1 VIVEELSDLPYAD
14 ALQAHDGTWGPGLT
28 YDTVHVD
35 GGTAEDVDAA
45 HARFIECAFT
55 RFTFDGGS
63 LRRARLADVWL
74 HETRLVATDLAET
87 EWLDATL
94 LDCVLAGTAAYGAQL
109 RRVAVRG
116 GKLDSVNFRDA
127 ALTEVRFEN
136 CALRRVDFAGAAL
149 DRVSFSGCR
158 LAEVDLTGATLKKLD
173 LRGAAELGII
183 GDHASLRGA
192 IITTAQ
198 LIDLAPALAQSL
210 GITVTD

>member
-1 VIVEELSDLPYAD
+1 MIVEKLSDLPYAD
-14 ALQAHDGTWGPGLT
+14 ALQAHDGTWSPGVT
-28 YDTVHVD
+28 YDTIHVD

-45 HARFIECAFT
+45 HARFLECAFT
-55 RFTFDGGS
+55 RVTFDGGS

-94 LDCVLAGTAAYGAQL
+94 LDSVLAGTAAYGAEL
-109 RRVAVRG
+109 HRVVVRG

-127 ALTEVRFEN
+127 ALSDVRFEN
-136 CALRRVDFAGAAL
+136 CALRRVDFAGAEL
-149 DRVSFSGCR
+149 DKVSFSGCR
-158 LAEVDLTGATLKKLD
+158 LGEVDLTGATLKKVD
-173 LRGAAELGII
+173 LRGAAELGIT

-198 LIDLAPALAQSL
+198 LVDLAPALAQSL
-210 GITVTD
+210 GITVSD